1 MTKIIG
7 IHGKIGSG
15 KDTVMKMMIALSE
28 NSNCE
33 LDDVLRLEDFQWI
46 DKTTMNYHPVEVRRF
61 ADPLKDAICSLY
73 DISRDSLELLKDQIA
88 GSHFVKDDNTDY
100 FGYID
105 NNSNIQN
112 GCSIAISPFTYGQL
126 HQYLGNDFFRE
137 KIHKDFFV
145 QRYAKKETLSYKSF
159 IITPDMRYMNEL
171 LFIKNKGGFL
181 IKIEGDDRRKKS
193 RRNKNHISETELDG
207 FKNYDFVIQNN
218 GTLQNLFDNVKDVF
232 FKIKHRTKTDEFA
245 NQTIR

>member
-46 DKTTMNYHPVEVRRF
+46 DKTTMNYHPIEVRRF

-73 DISRDSLELLKDQIA
+73 GISRDSLELLKDQIA
-88 GSHFVKDDNTDY
+88 GSHFVKTDNSDY

-105 NNSNIQN
+105 GNSNIKN
-112 GCSIAISPFTYGQL
+112 GDSISISPFTFGQL
-126 HQYLGNDFFRE
+126 HQYLSNDFFRE

-145 QRYAKKETLSYKSF
+145 QRYAKKETLSHKSF

-171 LFIKNKGGFL
+171 VFIKNQGGFL

-193 RRNKNHISETELDG
+193 SRIKNHVSETELDT
-207 FKNYDFVIQNN
+207 FTDYDFVIQNDD
-218 GTLQNLFDNVKDVF
+218 TLQSLFDKVKDVF
-232 FKIKHRTKTDEFA
+232 FRIKHRTK
-245 NQTIR
+245 NQ

>member
-46 DKTTMNYHPVEVRRF
+46 DKTTMIYHPIEVRRF

-73 DISRDSLELLKDQIA
+73 GISRDSLELLKDQIA
-88 GSHFVKDDNTDY
+88 GTHFVKTDDTNY

-105 NNSNIQN
+105 SNSNIEN
-112 GCSIAISPFTYGQL
+112 GDSVAILPFTYGQL

-145 QRYAKKETLSYKSF
+145 QRYAKKETLPYKSF

-171 LFIKNKGGFL
+171 VFIKNQGGFL
-181 IKIEGDDRRKKS
+181 IKVEGNNRRANS
-193 RRNKNHISETELDG
+193 RRNKNHVSETELDT
-207 FKNYDFVIQNN
+207 FTDYDFVIQNDD
-218 GTLQNLFDNVKDVF
+218 TLQSLFDKVKDVF
-232 FKIKHRTKTDEFA
+232 FRIKHRTK
-245 NQTIR
+245 NQ